1 MVALVCDQLVTN
13 DYFLYNRINQMA
25 AYFTDNS
32 ITGAFLTV
40 LQASAKYLT
49 GGIISELVK
58 IME

>member
-1 MVALVCDQLVTN
+1 
-13 DYFLYNRINQMA
+13 MA

-49 GGIISELVK
+49 GGIISGLVK